1 MSLQALPSR
10 EREHPGERGQ
20 NSQVAR
26 QNHLISAKRRLR
38 SARVADRRSPHTQTH
53 LGARQ
58 CSEPKR
64 PGRAHGKLR
73 FSGLSRG
80 RDRRRPQ
87 ATAGDHRRP
96 QATAGEQARAQQKTS
111 RLDYTALKR
120 HPALSQ
126 RLGASRTNEWRRW
139 AEASGDR
146 AKAAQRSAGRMT
158 GAMATSRFTP
168 PGATAP
174 TQSNNAARRGAA
186 SGAARAAGPHN
197 KPRASH
203 PEKARRVLTGR
214 GGTTHQLRPAVRHQ
228 HCRALATINRA
239 GSARANASR
248 DPARL
253 MSPPGNRC
261 SPLSGA

>member
-1 MSLQALPSR
+1 MFTTT
-10 EREHPGERGQ
+10 RGCGDTG
-20 NSQVAR
+20 
-26 QNHLISAKRRLR
+26 RRLCNR
-38 SARVADRRSPHTQTH
+38 AKFSS
-53 LGARQ
+53 
-58 CSEPKR
+58 SEAKPSDFGKTPFTKR
-64 PGRAHGKLR
+64 T
-73 FSGLSRG
+73 S
-80 RDRRRPQ
+80 RRPPL
-87 ATAGDHRRP
+87 TAHPNSPRRPAVQRTKTTRSGTRETPVFGALSWPRP

-203 PEKARRVLTGR
+203 PEKARRVLTGC
-214 GGTTHQLRPAVRHQ
+214 GGKTHQLRPAVRHQ

-253 MSPPGNRC
+253 MIPPGNRC

>member
-1 MSLQALPSR
+1 MSGSATNQNGPVGHTGSFNF
-10 EREHPGERGQ
+10 RG
-20 NSQVAR
+20 SLA
-26 QNHLISAKRRLR
+26 A
-38 SARVADRRSPHTQTH
+38 ATA
-53 LGARQ
+53 G
-58 CSEPKR
+58 
-64 PGRAHGKLR
+64 
-73 FSGLSRG
+73 
-80 RDRRRPQ
+80 RRRPQ
-87 ATAGDHRRP
+87 ATAGDRRRP
-96 QATAGEQARAQQKTS
+96 QATAGEQARAQQQKR
-111 RLDYTALKR
+111 RLDYMGLKR

-126 RLGASRTNEWRRW
+126 RLGTSRTSERRRW

-203 PEKARRVLTGR
+203 PEKARRVLAGC
-214 GGTTHQLRPAVRHQ
+214 GGKTHQLRPAVRHQ
-228 HCRALATINRA
+228 HCRALATISRA

-253 MSPPGNRC
+253 MIPLGNRC
-261 SPLSGA
+261 SPLSGAGKCQRKSQNEPSNETNERYAAAASALERANRA